1 MTTGQRN
8 SHLQKIRIVQGDQKI
23 LEVDVG
29 CPCHLANL
37 CAGKVVK
44 ELSVNVPKILLL
56 AYTINFAGVQN
67 KKTQLREFMNFDKN
81 EVRKV
86 INRVSTKWIS
96 LRTCLERT
104 LTMDT

>member
-1 MTTGQRN
+1 MTGQRN

-23 LEVDVG
+23 LEVDIG

-37 CAGKVVK
+37 CAGKGVK
-44 ELSVNVPKILLL
+44 ELSVNLPKTLLL
-56 AYTINFAGVQN
+56 TYTITFAGVQN
-67 KKTQLREFMNFDKN
+67 KKSQLREFMNFDKN

-86 INRVSTKWIS
+86 INHVSTRWVS
-96 LRTCLERT
+96 LRTCLEST